1 MEVRLNL
8 KAGKERENR
17 VYINASHKMGSCEVL
32 SPSLWWTLRIIIPV
46 WPQPCLSQLCL
57 STDLQVKNS
66 LLTSNV
72 SWYLSFPPSYS
83 SCSLL
88 QDWGLRDD
96 CPTPHLAKGN
106 SPCSSGFAICYF
118 FPGTLFSSF
127 TLCLQPSSPLSV
139 FPFIFSPSFLFFPP
153 LSYWPLLL
161 TLPHT
166 TSFKSFF
173 LDFPGSFSL
182 SLFLSP
188 LSVSLFFYN
197 FKLFFATLFLNLFLS
212 TRLCV
217 SLFLLTFLTSFFP
230 FPFAEKNPNVQCT
243 HRYKEGHK
251 PLM

>member
-1 MEVRLNL
+1 MPLIRWAVV
-8 KAGKERENR
+8 KSWVHPSDGCW
-17 VYINASHKMGSCEVL
+17 GS
-32 SPSLWWTLRIIIPV
+32 SSLL
-46 WPQPCLSQLCL
+46 WPQPCLSQPCL

-83 SCSLL
+83 SCSPL
-88 QDWGLRDD
+88 QDWGHRAD

-106 SPCSSGFAICYF
+106 SPCSSGFAIGISSQELC
-118 FPGTLFSSF
+118 FPHLHS
-127 TLCLQPSSPLSV
+127 LCLQPSSPLSV
-139 FPFIFSPSFLFFPP
+139 FPFIFSPSFLFFSP

-188 LSVSLFFYN
+188 LS
-197 FKLFFATLFLNLFLS
+197 
-212 TRLCV
+212 
-217 SLFLLTFLTSFFP
+217 LLL
-230 FPFAEKNPNVQCT
+230 
-243 HRYKEGHK
+243 
-251 PLM
+251 